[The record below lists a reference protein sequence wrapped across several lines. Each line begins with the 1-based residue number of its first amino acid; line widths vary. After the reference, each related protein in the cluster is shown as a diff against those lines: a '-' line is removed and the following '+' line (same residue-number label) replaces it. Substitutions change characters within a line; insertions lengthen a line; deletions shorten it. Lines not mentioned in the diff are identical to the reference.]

1 MNLLNKIVAFFTFIS
16 LCTLSYES
24 FAQCSYPEWTPCFP
38 LPGCTW
44 VTGDI
49 ASYDGKDWQL
59 GSTAQGYREPGS
71 LTGAAFWVEISN
83 PCASPSGPT
92 VAATEV
98 RANYCTTSFAVGT
111 ITSDEGSA
119 IIKRGFVF
127 GTSTGPTIE
136 YSDVLQDARTGTGDE
151 FEGLM
156 ENLTP
161 ETDYYVRTYAIN
173 SIDTTYGTEAT
184 FTTLATSDCVTDCDL
199 ACDMTDPGLLNP
211 SVIELNS
218 TYSIIGID
226 DTLCITEDR
235 SYSGSTVRGMLK
247 LCNGAQLTI
256 SGSMTVQRSE
266 SNPLLGGQIVYE
278 GCNENILGIGSYSG
292 SLISGS
298 LDDADPKQMIS
309 YCGTC
314 NENDTS
320 QFLNVE
326 SQIDHWGATCRPT
339 TTLLP
344 VELTHFEVSKI
355 EEGMLLEWTTASEI
369 ENSHFEVE
377 ISYNGTNWSSIGV
390 VQGAGNSMEENNY
403 SFIDN
408 EIGSGVQY
416 YRLKQVDF
424 DGTEYSSNIKHFS
437 FDETEELKM
446 FIAFQNETN
455 KIEVQAKFNGMGE
468 AFLMD
473 TRGKIVEIKS
483 FISANKAGTKIIFD
497 SNNLSE
503 SIYFVQIKSG
513 NALLGQ
519 KVQVI
524 H

>member
-1 MNLLNKIVAFFTFIS
+1 MYLYKKLASLIIFLLLVSNQAN
-16 LCTLSYES
+16 
-24 FAQCSYPEWTPCFP
+24 AQCSNPTFNPLLWGTYSAGDIVVQGGKDYIALPGGSYNWTPGTP
-38 LPGCTW
+38 AG
-44 VTGDI
+44 
-49 ASYDGKDWQL
+49 A
-59 GSTAQGYREPGS
+59 TAWALHS
-71 LTGAAFWVEISN
+71 D

-136 YSDVLQDARTGTGDE
+136 FSDVLQDAGTGTGDE

-173 SIDTTYGTEAT
+173 GIDTTYGTEAT

-211 SVIELNS
+211 SAAEMAT
-218 TYSIIGID
+218 TYSVIGID
-226 DTLCITEDR
+226 DTLCFTEDR
-235 SYSGSTVRGMLK
+235 SCSPPTVNGMLK
-247 LCNGAQLTI
+247 LCNGAQLTV
-256 SGSMTVQRSE
+256 SGSMQVNTSE
-266 SNPLLGGQIVYE
+266 VGASFRGQVVYE
-278 GCNENILGIGSYSG
+278 GCNEKIFGNGSYTG
-292 SLISGS
+292 SQISGS
-298 LDDADPKQMIS
+298 GGTPDPKQMVS

-314 NENDTS
+314 DENDES
-320 QFLNVE
+320 QFLDFDNP
-326 SQIDHWGATCRPT
+326 SYLWASTCRPT

-344 VELTHFEVSKI
+344 VELIYFGTSIHK
-355 EEGMLLEWTTASEI
+355 EGVLLEWTTASEI

-377 ISYNGTNWSSIGV
+377 ISYNGINWFSIGV
-390 VQGAGNSMEENNY
+390 VQGAGNSMEENRY

-416 YRLKQVDF
+416 YRLKQVDY
-424 DGTEYSSNIKHFS
+424 DGTEYFSNIKHFS
-437 FDETEELKM
+437 FDETEDLKM
-446 FIAFQNETN
+446 FIAFQNENN

-468 AFLMD
+468 AFLVD

-497 SNNLSE
+497 SNDLSE

-513 NALLGQ
+513 NVLLGQ

>member
-1 MNLLNKIVAFFTFIS
+1 MYLYKKLAVLNIFLLLIS
-16 LCTLSYES
+16 NQAN
-24 FAQCSYPEWTPCFP
+24 AQAPCINPEW
-38 LPGCTW
+38 
-44 VTGDI
+44 DI
-49 ASYDGKDWQL
+49 SNGASYAKDDIVSYNNEDWVL
-59 GSTAQGYREPGS
+59 GWHGNGVHVPGAYSGSFYWNSIGACAQ
-71 LTGAAFWVEISN
+71 
-83 PCASPSGPT
+83 PSGPI

-136 YSDVLQDARTGTGDE
+136 FSDVLQDAGTGTGDE

-211 SVIELNS
+211 SVAELNT
-218 TYSIIGID
+218 TYATIGID
-226 DTLCITEDR
+226 DTLCLTEDR
-235 SYSGSTVRGMLK
+235 SYGGSTVSGMLK

-256 SGSMTVQRSE
+256 SGSMIVQTSE
-266 SNPLLGGQIVYE
+266 VGVLHRGQIVYE
-278 GCNENILGIGSYSG
+278 GCNENVLGSGSYTGSQIGVSG
-292 SLISGS
+292 
-298 LDDADPKQMIS
+298 DADPKQMIS

-320 QFLNVE
+320 QFLNVDNKNN
-326 SQIDHWGATCRPT
+326 IFLWGATCRPT

-355 EEGMLLEWTTASEI
+355 EEGILLEWTTASEI

-377 ISYNGTNWSSIGV
+377 TSYNGINWFSIGV

-403 SFIDN
+403 SFIDH

-416 YRLKQVDF
+416 YRLKQVDY
-424 DGTEYSSNIKHFS
+424 DGTEYFSNIKHFS

-446 FIAFQNETN
+446 FIAFQNENN

-483 FISANKAGTKIIFD
+483 FISANKSGTKIIFD
-497 SNNLSE
+497 SNDLSE

-519 KVQVI
+519 KIQVI